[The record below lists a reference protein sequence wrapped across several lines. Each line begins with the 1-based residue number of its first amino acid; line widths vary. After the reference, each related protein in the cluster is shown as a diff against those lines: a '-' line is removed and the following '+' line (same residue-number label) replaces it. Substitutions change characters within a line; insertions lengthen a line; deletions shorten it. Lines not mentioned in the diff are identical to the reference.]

1 MEDKKL
7 RIMMIGAHPDD
18 CDLTCGGIAIKYSKL
33 GHKVKFVSVTNGDAG
48 HQDHTREELA
58 KIRAEEARQSA
69 LTAGIEY
76 EVLDFHDGNLKVDIP
91 TREKILGVIREFN
104 PDLIFTHRPN
114 DYHPD
119 HRYTSI
125 LVQDA
130 SYLVMVPKVCPNVPY
145 LKHQPIILY
154 MYDTF
159 KKPNKFFPDI
169 TVGIDDV
176 AEQKR
181 KMLSCHRSQVYEW
194 LPWIGSFQE
203 GQRDTDEKAI
213 YDSLLDDDIECAK
226 ECRSQLIEK
235 YGVQIGESIK
245 YAEAFEISEYGG
257 SLSKEEINRYF
268 PF

>member
-1 MEDKKL
+1 
-7 RIMMIGAHPDD
+7 MIGAHPDD

-154 MYDTF
+154 MYE
-159 KKPNKFFPDI
+159 I
-169 TVGIDDV
+169 GR
-176 AEQKR
+176 A
-181 KMLSCHRSQVYEW
+181 SCRERV
-194 LPWIGSFQE
+194 
-203 GQRDTDEKAI
+203 
-213 YDSLLDDDIECAK
+213 
-226 ECRSQLIEK
+226 
-235 YGVQIGESIK
+235 
-245 YAEAFEISEYGG
+245 
-257 SLSKEEINRYF
+257 
-268 PF
+268 